1 MKYRELG
8 KTGITVSEIGFGT
21 WGLGGDS
28 YGPVDGKEAVQ
39 ALELAFDK
47 GVNFFDTS
55 DLYGAGKS
63 EEILGKTFKK
73 VRDQVIL
80 ATKGGTLPHTG
91 FYMPQ
96 DFSEQHLTLAL
107 ENSLKRLQT
116 DNVDMYQLHSP
127 TLDDLENNNVIQVLE
142 KLKTEGKIREFGVSV
157 RSPDD
162 GLVAMEKYGFPVLQV
177 NFNMIDQRALDNGL
191 FDMAKE
197 NKVGIIVRT
206 PLVFGYLTGNLNGKK
221 DFKGQDHRANWPE
234 EQLKRWAN
242 APDLFSFLYKDKT
255 PVQAA
260 LRFCL
265 YFDAVSTVIPG
276 MMNRS
281 EVEENV
287 EASSLFSLKQN
298 EHKKIRNIYEN
309 YKFYDK
315 NAKTKVIK
323 V

>member
-55 DLYGAGKS
+55 DLYGNGKS
-63 EEILGKTFKK
+63 EELLGKTFKK
-73 VRDQVIL
+73 VRDKIFI

-96 DFSEQHLTLAL
+96 DFSEDHLRQAL
-107 ENSLKRLQT
+107 ENSLKRLQN
-116 DNVDMYQLHSP
+116 DYVDLYQLHSP
-127 TLDDLENNNVIQVLE
+127 TLECLENGNVIHALE
-142 KLKTEGKIREFGVSV
+142 KFKGEGKIREFGVSV

-162 GLVAMEKYGFPVLQV
+162 GLIAIEKYGFPVLQV

-206 PLVFGYLTGNLNGKK
+206 PLVFGYLTGRLNWKK

-242 APDLFSFLYKDKT
+242 APDQFYFLYADKT

-265 YFDAVSTVIPG
+265 DFDAISTIIPG
-276 MMNRS
+276 MMTK
-281 EVEENV
+281 EHVIENV
-287 EASSLFSLKQN
+287 KSSDLLPLSQDKQSRI
-298 EHKKIRNIYEN
+298 KDIYN
-309 YKFYDK
+309 NNSFYDNK
-315 NAKTKVIK
+315 AKENI
-323 V
+323 